1 MNATSTKYFSISY
14 SLYDVTNGKH
24 ELVEKTSEDK
34 HFEFVSGMGIAIDAF
49 EQNVK
54 NLNTGDSFNF
64 TLTPAEAYGE
74 IDETQILDLDKTIF
88 VRDGKFDEEHIQ
100 EDAIVPL
107 KNSDGNIFYGRV
119 VSISEDKVRMDL
131 NHPLAGRHLYFEG
144 KIEDTHEATAQEI
157 AKWASQLT
165 GDDENSEGCNHENGH
180 HCCHHDGE
188 TSEHHCCHHHDKD
201 TSESQCC
208 HHNDEEMDE
217 HQCCCHHKDKE

>member
-1 MNATSTKYFSISY
+1 MNTTSTKYFSISY
-14 SLYDVTNGKH
+14 TLYDITNGKH
-24 ELVEKTSEDK
+24 KLVEKTSEDK
-34 HFEFVSGMGIAIDAF
+34 YFEFVSGMGIAIDAF

-64 TLTPAEAYGE
+64 TSAPAEAYGQ

-165 GDDENSEGCNHENGH
+165 GDDENSEGCTRSFSNAR
-180 HCCHHDGE
+180 CLLW
-188 TSEHHCCHHHDKD
+188 SA
-201 TSESQCC
+201 
-208 HHNDEEMDE
+208 
-217 HQCCCHHKDKE
+217 